1 MMCRK
6 CQYSLGK
13 KSKIYA
19 KSRQKSKNC
28 ICNWIKINRKRLKSK
43 KERQIHMKSSRYD
56 FAILWD
62 YFAILMGRSFY
73 KPNHGEVRKKKRK
86 EILIW
91 RRKNYR
97 LKPGYRIH
105 LEIWHATFFSR
116 QQQIWHLTSIPM
128 LLECRQRSSER
139 SFFFRECLME

>member
-1 MMCRK
+1 MSETENISYISIVMMCRK

-73 KPNHGEVRKKKRK
+73 KPNHGEVRKKKGDFNLEEK
-86 EILIW
+86 KLSF
-91 RRKNYR
+91 KTR
-97 LKPGYRIH
+97 LSY
-105 LEIWHATFFSR
+105 
-116 QQQIWHLTSIPM
+116 
-128 LLECRQRSSER
+128 
-139 SFFFRECLME
+139 SFGDLAC